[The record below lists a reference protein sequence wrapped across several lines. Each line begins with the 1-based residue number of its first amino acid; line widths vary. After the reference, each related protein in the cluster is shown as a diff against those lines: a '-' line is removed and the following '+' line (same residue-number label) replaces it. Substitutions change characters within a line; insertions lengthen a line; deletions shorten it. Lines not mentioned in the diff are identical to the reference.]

1 MRSKEDAHDYRYFP
15 DPDLLPLKIE
25 QKLIDDIKIKLP
37 ELPDQKKERFI
48 KEYSLTSYEAN
59 VLVSEKEVSDYYEV
73 VAKSSDNKLASTWIM
88 GDLFALLNNKNLSI
102 KKSPI
107 STQNLAELINL
118 IKSGEISGRIAKEVF
133 EHMSKTKESPKK
145 IIESKGLKQQ
155 SDPDKLEKIIKEIL
169 KNNAANVEKYKS
181 GKDKLFGFFVGEAMK
196 LTKGKA
202 NPILVN
208 KILKK
213 LLKS

>member
-1 MRSKEDAHDYRYFP
+1 M
-15 DPDLLPLKIE
+15 
-25 QKLIDDIKIKLP
+25 
-37 ELPDQKKERFI
+37 
-48 KEYSLTSYEAN
+48 
-59 VLVSEKEVSDYYEV
+59 
-73 VAKSSDNKLASTWIM
+73 
-88 GDLFALLNNKNLSI
+88 
-102 KKSPI
+102 
-107 STQNLAELINL
+107 NLAELINL

-145 IIESKGLKQQ
+145 IIDSKGLKQQ

>member
-1 MRSKEDAHDYRYFP
+1 MNNTNSNENKTFTAS
-15 DPDLLPLKIE
+15 
-25 QKLIDDIKIKLP
+25 QDDVMLKIKLP

>member
-1 MRSKEDAHDYRYFP
+1 
-15 DPDLLPLKIE
+15 
-25 QKLIDDIKIKLP
+25 
-37 ELPDQKKERFI
+37 
-48 KEYSLTSYEAN
+48 
-59 VLVSEKEVSDYYEV
+59 
-73 VAKSSDNKLASTWIM
+73 M

-118 IKSGEISGRIAKEVF
+118 IKSVEISGRIAKEVF

-145 IIESKGLKQQ
+145 IIDSKGLKQQ